1 MKSWPNVKKLVDI
14 CVFSL
19 PNENKFPKRIGSS
32 AAMAAA
38 RNLVSNRSNINNAE
52 RRPSSKTSAIETCP
66 HLSKGPRLCLF
77 YVFIIGS

>member
-32 AAMAAA
+32 AAMSADDVYSFA
-38 RNLVSNRSNINNAE
+38 NAFAQL
-52 RRPSSKTSAIETCP
+52 PQK
-66 HLSKGPRLCLF
+66 
-77 YVFIIGS
+77 